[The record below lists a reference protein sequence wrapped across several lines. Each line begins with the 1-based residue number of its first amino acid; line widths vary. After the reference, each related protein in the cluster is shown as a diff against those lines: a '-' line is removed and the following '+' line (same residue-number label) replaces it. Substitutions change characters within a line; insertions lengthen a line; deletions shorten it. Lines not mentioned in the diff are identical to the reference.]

1 MSFQKIEL
9 LMNIEILSEKDRIIL
24 NFLREKKVFNS
35 DDFKDASDYLKEYI
49 IDSVKIGNGGYIWI

>member
-35 DDFKDASDYLKEYI
+35 DDFKDASDYLKKYI

>member
-35 DDFKDASDYLKEYI
+35 DDFKDASDYLKAYI